1 MSHRTM
7 DWLML
12 LGCVSL
18 WPGMVLAEVGSFTDC
33 NEYFYRDAEPRGFA
47 TADTAEICQRYS
59 NLYHFAT
66 LYDRPQRIPRWSAYT
81 LGDPNCPGQAQKRSQ
96 WFVEP
101 QLAHQD
107 KSPEMKTEAEST
119 LSLDERRSSQAINQD
134 YEDTSYDRGHLNPN
148 AFQCNVGRTATFTLT
163 NAAPMDP
170 CFNRIHWSKLEKTLK
185 AQLSGSCR
193 NVGGK
198 PYLVTGAV
206 PGDTEKIPR
215 EGEDKE
221 GDRDRPYNRVSV
233 PSHIWTAVC
242 CDHRDNNRKFS
253 FTFIGENKEASS
265 LQIIP
270 VEQLNT
276 ELSRLYKTPGPVE
289 VFADDCGS
297 ESQKGQEVVSAIY
310 KALYNTFQNF
320 ITDFYPQLLP
330 PAKRSRL
337 DRETTQVMTSTNLD
351 KKKMQLT
358 GIGFLVGISSMA
370 DWHSQF
376 EKTYKQDNL
385 ACVLA
390 PAAAAVAEASGIS
403 DRVCTLQEQKH
414 LPNSRVTASGWSC
427 VGQACEYHGCA
438 YSWCYTSDSDDWN
451 YCCTGKCTVN
461 PVSEVY
467 ECSRGDGSTIQCSP
481 QYSTVTISG
490 KPCRADHPCGLYE
503 EKYFWCYIDYKG
515 NWDYC
520 CSPQHYCGYHGYDY
534 LWCYIQDPAGSW
546 EPCTL

>member
-101 QLAHQD
+101 QLAHPD
-107 KSPEMKTEAEST
+107 ESPEMTTEAEST
-119 LSLDERRSSQAINQD
+119 LSLDERRSSQAINED

-148 AFQCNVGRTATFTLT
+148 AFQCNDNHIATFTLT
-163 NAAPMDP
+163 NAVPMNPD
-170 CFNRIHWSKLEKTLK
+170 FNRVHWSKLEKTLK

-206 PGDTEKIPR
+206 PRDTEKIPI

-221 GDRDRPYNRVSV
+221 GDRNRPYNRVSV
-233 PSHIWTAVC
+233 PSHVWTAVC
-242 CDHRDNNRKFS
+242 CDHGDNNRKFS
-253 FTFIGENKEASS
+253 FAFIGENKEASG

-297 ESQKGQEVVSAIY
+297 ESQKGQEVLSAMK
-310 KALYNTFQNF
+310 KALYNTFQ
-320 ITDFYPQLLP
+320 ILLTDPYSQLV
-330 PAKRSRL
+330 KRSKL
-337 DRETTQVMTSTNLD
+337 DRETKMMTSQTLD
-351 KKKMQLT
+351 QKKMQLM
-358 GIGFLVGISSMA
+358 GLGFRVGISRLA
-370 DWHSQF
+370 DGHSQF
-376 EKTYKQDNL
+376 EKTYEQDNL
-385 ACVLA
+385 A
-390 PAAAAVAEASGIS
+390 PAVARLARAAEAL
-403 DRVCTLQEQKH
+403 DRVCPFKEL
-414 LPNSRVTASGWSC
+414 NFGVTATGWSC
-427 VGQACEYHGCA
+427 VKETRCECQGYA
-438 YSWCYTSDSDDWN
+438 YSWCYTSDRNDWD
-451 YCCTGKCTVN
+451 YCCTEECTVN
-461 PVSEVY
+461 PESEVY
-467 ECSRGDGSTIQCSP
+467 ECSRGDGSITKCSP
-481 QYSTVTISG
+481 YGYSMQTISG
-490 KPCRADHPCGLYE
+490 KVCRSDHPCGLYG
-503 EKYFWCYIDYKG
+503 KRYFWCYTDDEK

-520 CSPQHYCGYHGYDY
+520 CSPQHRCGKHGYNY
-534 LWCYIQDPAGSW
+534 QWCYIRDPEKSW
-546 EPCTL
+546 QYCAL